1 VSWRVICEPYGH
13 ELEKPE
19 AATSGFMQELPQ
31 ASGSS
36 HTIPSFY
43 CTFRLFARP
52 EACPNCYSFLFN
64 VDGAIS
70 IFVSAEAVLE
80 DRPIVVMNAVVRESA
95 KIIAR
100 PKENT
105 ARPKRAKRTTVNL
118 KTVADTA
125 IRKENQKTW
134 MMQLQHPGAHG
145 L

>member
-1 VSWRVICEPYGH
+1 
-13 ELEKPE
+13 
-19 AATSGFMQELPQ
+19 M
-31 ASGSS
+31 
-36 HTIPSFY
+36 
-43 CTFRLFARP
+43 
-52 EACPNCYSFLFN
+52 
-64 VDGAIS
+64 IS

-80 DRPIVVMNAVVRESA
+80 DRHIVVMNAVVRESA

-125 IRKENQKTW
+125 MLKENQKTW
-134 MMQLQHPGAHG
+134 MMQLQHPGARG

>member
-1 VSWRVICEPYGH
+1 MP
-13 ELEKPE
+13 K
-19 AATSGFMQELPQ
+19 
-31 ASGSS
+31 
-36 HTIPSFY
+36 
-43 CTFRLFARP
+43 
-52 EACPNCYSFLFN
+52 CYSFLFN

-70 IFVSAEAVLE
+70 VFVSAEAVLE
-80 DRPIVVMNAVVRESA
+80 DRPIVVTNAVVRESA
-95 KIIAR
+95 KTIAKH
-100 PKENT
+100 KENI

>member
-1 VSWRVICEPYGH
+1 VIY
-13 ELEKPE
+13 
-19 AATSGFMQELPQ
+19 
-31 ASGSS
+31 
-36 HTIPSFY
+36 
-43 CTFRLFARP
+43 
-52 EACPNCYSFLFN
+52 
-64 VDGAIS
+64 

-80 DRPIVVMNAVVRESA
+80 DRPIVVMNAGVRESA

-125 IRKENQKTW
+125 MLKENQKTW